1 MITIT
6 TLDVTGM
13 TCGHCVSAVTN
24 ELEAVDGVN
33 RVSVELDNGGT
44 SHVTVISTDPLAED
58 LLREAID
65 EAGYDVTGITSH
77 NDAEEFEQLAEVR
90 AQTYGTSAG
99 EGTASADA
107 SENAD
112 ASESTVGP
120 VGITLTTRSDAEASS
135 DGSDAPEAG
144 GCGCGCSGH

>member
-6 TLDVTGM
+6 TLAVTGI
-13 TCGHCVSAVTN
+13 TCGHCVSSVTK

-33 RVSVELDNGGT
+33 RVSVELEVGGT

-77 NDAEEFEQLAEVR
+77 DDAAEFEHLAEVR
-90 AQTYGTSAG
+90 AQAYGTAAG
-99 EGTASADA
+99 QGAPASEGTASTESA
-107 SENAD
+107 SA
-112 ASESTVGP
+112 VP
-120 VGITLTTRSDAEASS
+120 ITLTTRDDASGPGAEAP
-135 DGSDAPEAG
+135 AAG

>member
-13 TCGHCVSAVTN
+13 TCGHCVSAVTK

-44 SHVTVISTDPLAED
+44 SHVTVISTDPLAEN
-58 LLREAID
+58 LLREAVD

-77 NDAEEFEQLAEVR
+77 NDAEEFEQLADVR
-90 AQTYGTSAG
+90 AQAYGSAAG
-99 EGTASADA
+99 ES
-107 SENAD
+107 
-112 ASESTVGP
+112 ASESAAATESAVGP
-120 VGITLTTRSDAEASS
+120 VGITLTTRGDAETPDS
-135 DGSDAPEAG
+135 AG
-144 GCGCGCSGH
+144 GCGCGCGGH